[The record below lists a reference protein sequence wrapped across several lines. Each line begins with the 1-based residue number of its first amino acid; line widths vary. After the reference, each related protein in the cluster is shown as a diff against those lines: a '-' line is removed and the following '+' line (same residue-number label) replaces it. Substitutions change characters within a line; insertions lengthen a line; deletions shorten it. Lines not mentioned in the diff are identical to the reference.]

1 MHEKIAIK
9 TMTDYHLYDF
19 MRCPHKFYFRH
30 IKRREPSSF
39 EWQQIAQMIVNRII
53 NEYYTLPVGQQTKIV
68 LLILIEK
75 YWKKVRI
82 NMFASKTEYYIVLA
96 KLTDHLLQFVE
107 RDDSQTPPL
116 FLYEKFQTYMEE
128 LGVHMSLTL
137 EVGEWSTESFVIKK
151 YVVDA
156 DEEMLALCQKL
167 MTVFSYK
174 AFGILPGKIEVI
186 NLIEGTKYE
195 YIPKQ
200 EDIITGM
207 ADLSRM
213 KEMLQQPEHY
223 TERQFRSECIS
234 CAFRSECQGEE
245 VKKEAEKKK
254 NIVH

>member
-1 MHEKIAIK
+1 
-9 TMTDYHLYDF
+9 
-19 MRCPHKFYFRH
+19 
-30 IKRREPSSF
+30 
-39 EWQQIAQMIVNRII
+39 
-53 NEYYTLPVGQQTKIV
+53 
-68 LLILIEK
+68 
-75 YWKKVRI
+75 
-82 NMFASKTEYYIVLA
+82 MFASKTEYYIVLA

-107 RDDSQTPPL
+107 KDDSQTPPL

-128 LGVHMSLTL
+128 LGVHMSLTF
-137 EVGEWSTESFVIKK
+137 EVGEWSAESFVIKK

-174 AFGILPGKIEVI
+174 AFGVLPGKIEVV

-213 KEMLQQPEHY
+213 KEMLERPEHY
-223 TERQFRSECIS
+223 TERHFRSECIS

-245 VKKEAEKKK
+245 VKTEAKQKK

>member
-1 MHEKIAIK
+1 
-9 TMTDYHLYDF
+9 
-19 MRCPHKFYFRH
+19 
-30 IKRREPSSF
+30 
-39 EWQQIAQMIVNRII
+39 
-53 NEYYTLPVGQQTKIV
+53 
-68 LLILIEK
+68 
-75 YWKKVRI
+75 
-82 NMFASKTEYYIVLA
+82 MFASKAEYYIVLA

-107 RDDSQTPPL
+107 RDESQAPPL

-128 LGVHMSLTL
+128 LGVHISLTF
-137 EVGEWSTESFVIKK
+137 EVGEWSTESFTIKK
-151 YVVDA
+151 YVIDA
-156 DEEMLALCQKL
+156 NEEMLALCQKL

-207 ADLSRM
+207 DDLFRM

-223 TERQFRSECIS
+223 TERHFRSECMS
-234 CAFRSECQGEE
+234 CAFRSECQVEE
-245 VKKEAEKKK
+245 VKEETMQKK

>member
-1 MHEKIAIK
+1 
-9 TMTDYHLYDF
+9 
-19 MRCPHKFYFRH
+19 
-30 IKRREPSSF
+30 
-39 EWQQIAQMIVNRII
+39 
-53 NEYYTLPVGQQTKIV
+53 
-68 LLILIEK
+68 
-75 YWKKVRI
+75 
-82 NMFASKTEYYIVLA
+82 MFASKTEYYIVLA

-174 AFGILPGKIEVI
+174 AFGILPRKIEVI

-200 EDIITGM
+200 EDITTGM

-223 TERQFRSECIS
+223 TARHFRSECIS
-234 CAFRSECQGEE
+234 CAFRSECQGDE
-245 VKKEAEKKK
+245 VKKEAKQKK

>member
-1 MHEKIAIK
+1 
-9 TMTDYHLYDF
+9 
-19 MRCPHKFYFRH
+19 
-30 IKRREPSSF
+30 
-39 EWQQIAQMIVNRII
+39 
-53 NEYYTLPVGQQTKIV
+53 
-68 LLILIEK
+68 
-75 YWKKVRI
+75 
-82 NMFASKTEYYIVLA
+82 MFASKAEYYIVLA

-128 LGVHMSLTL
+128 LGVHISMTF
-137 EVGEWSTESFVIKK
+137 EVGEWSTESFIIKK
-151 YVVDA
+151 YVIDA

-207 ADLSRM
+207 DDLFRM

-223 TERQFRSECIS
+223 TERHFRSECMS
-234 CAFRSECQGEE
+234 CAFRSECQVEE
-245 VKKEAEKKK
+245 EKEKRSRRKISYIKGCNFASFFIIDMKSFSSFT
-254 NIVH
+254 VY